1 MMRWNGR
8 AWARVAGSTLCAT
21 LLVAGTACGTRA
33 SSDNAASDAPAPA
46 TPSSPNGQTT
56 TGAAPAGSAEST
68 APAAVPEAGSTPNG
82 SAAASP
88 ASSGSTPA
96 SAKGAPAAGNA
107 GSAGSAAS
115 GGGSGS
121 TPATGA
127 KSATGRAGAG
137 PGTAGS
143 GTPGAAPTPGTPGT
157 PAPGGNAPTNG
168 ARSPVILATVGTQSG
183 PAASTTYAI
192 TQGGQ
197 IWVKYINTKG
207 GLNGHEVKL
216 IVYDDGGDPAR
227 HRAQVQEAIEKR
239 GAMAFLASADAI
251 AGRGSVEYINQ
262 KKVPHIG
269 TMGGINWAYES
280 PMFFPQSSDGTPQ
293 YVSWVASM
301 ANQLKG
307 SGKQNLGVLVCVE
320 APTCTDAGKTIADTA
335 PKLGY
340 KVVYQAKSSIA
351 QPDFTAEC
359 LAARNAGSEVFMVI
373 MDSNSASR
381 VVSSCARQSF
391 KPVLATGAA
400 IVVDRFKDDPNF
412 EGLVASTN
420 VFPWFQTGTP
430 NTDEYQAAMKA
441 FGGGAVSGVGTT
453 TGWKAGKLL
462 ERAGRQ
468 LPEPPSALAI
478 LQGLWSIKGDDLG
491 GLTYPITFTENQPA
505 QPQTCWF
512 NLNIR
517 KAKWV
522 SPDGYQRVC
531 Q

>member
-1 MMRWNGR
+1 M
-8 AWARVAGSTLCAT
+8 
-21 LLVAGTACGTRA
+21 
-33 SSDNAASDAPAPA
+33 PA
-46 TPSSPNGQTT
+46 
-56 TGAAPAGSAEST
+56 
-68 APAAVPEAGSTPNG
+68 AGSTPNG
-82 SAAASP
+82 SAATSP
-88 ASSGSTPA
+88 AGSGSIAAP
-96 SAKGAPAAGNA
+96 AKGAPAAGSG
-107 GSAGSAAS
+107 GSATPAAGPKSAA
-115 GGGSGS
+115 G
-121 TPATGA
+121 
-127 KSATGRAGAG
+127 GAG
-137 PGTAGS
+137 PKSSGS
-143 GTPGAAPTPGTPGT
+143 GTPGLAPTPGTPGT
-157 PAPGGNAPTNG
+157 PAPGGKAPTNG
-168 ARSPVILATVGTQSG
+168 AKSPVILATVGTQSG

-227 HRAQVQEAIEKR
+227 HRAQVQEAVEKR

-280 PMFFPQSSDGTPQ
+280 AMFFPQASDGTPQ

-301 ANQLKG
+301 ANQLKDK
-307 SGKQNLGVLVCVE
+307 GKQKLGVLVCVE

-391 KPVLATGAA
+391 KPVLATGAS

-430 NTDEYQAAMKA
+430 NSDEYQAAMKA
-441 FGGGAVSGVGTT
+441 FGGGAVSGVGTA
-453 TGWKAGKLL
+453 TGWTAGKLL

-468 LPEPPSALAI
+468 LAEPPSALSI

-491 GLTYPITFTENQPA
+491 GLTYPITFNENKPA
-505 QPQTCWF
+505 EPQTCWF
-512 NLNIR
+512 NLNISGG
-517 KAKWV
+517 KWV

-531 Q
+531 R